1 MRGRI
6 CCGLIWF
13 LLLPAHSQA
22 APACADATLL
32 EHSTVGITRYFD
44 PAEPNP
50 EPGVVGVRGTGWF
63 LSPTTIVTA
72 EHVAAGMLLSKQDWK
87 TLDIQD
93 GGEKRSLPARIQRV
107 AGHQAEKLAVIEMQ
121 APVSGARSV
130 EIRMAP
136 LAPEEPVVA
145 FTYMKRQLRQV
156 GGRFVRYG
164 DDSRFAGT
172 ALLEMFDGNDRL
184 AIDYGAS
191 GAPVLDCGGH
201 VAAVVTTVI
210 TQVFSTMLGETRIST
225 AWGTPNVVSLP
236 IQTLNDFSQAR

>member
-1 MRGRI
+1 MRGGAFV
-6 CCGLIWF
+6 GLISF
-13 LLLPAHSQA
+13 LLLPVQSQA
-22 APACADATLL
+22 DPACIDPALL

-44 PAEPNP
+44 PAESNP

-63 LSPTTIVTA
+63 LSPTTLVTA
-72 EHVAAGMLLSKQDWK
+72 EHVATGMLLSTQDWK

-93 GGEKRSLPARIQRV
+93 GAEKRSLPARIQRV
-107 AGHQAEKLAVIEMQ
+107 AGHQAEKLAVIEFQ
-121 APVSGARSV
+121 APVSEARSV
-130 EIRMAP
+130 AIRMAP

-145 FTYMKRQLRQV
+145 FTYMKRQLHTV

-164 DDSRFAGT
+164 DDSKFAGT
-172 ALLEMFDGNDRL
+172 ALLEMYDGNDRL

-191 GAPVLDCGGH
+191 GAPVVDCEGH

-236 IQTLNDFSQAR
+236 IQTLSDFSQAR